1 MKKKNQHTIQISRE
15 KKAVLRV
22 IREQIMSDPTSP
34 YRIAGLAINYQI
46 DGSYLMRSFKHCY
59 GTGIHELVR
68 EQRLLLASKL
78 LLNGNPAV
86 KAVCYDCGYKNV
98 KHFSIIFKKR
108 FGVTPHRYQEL
119 HLNG

>member
-15 KKAVLRV
+15 KKAVLRA
-22 IREQIMSDPTSP
+22 IREQIISDPTKA
-34 YRIAGLAINYQI
+34 YRIAALASNYQT
-46 DGSYLMRSFKHCY
+46 DSSYLMRSFKQCY

-68 EQRLLLASKL
+68 EQRLLLAAKL
-78 LLNGNPAV
+78 LLNDHPTI

-98 KHFSIIFKKR
+98 KHFSIIFKNR

-119 HLNG
+119 HATE